1 MSRMHH
7 GRITVISG
15 AASGIGQA
23 SAVRLANEGARFV
36 VADRANAQQ
45 TLKLV
50 TASGGTATAIVCD
63 VSNPASVAEL
73 KAEVE
78 SNIGQCDILVNNAGI
93 FPTQRFEDITFEDWR
108 RVLSVNLD
116 SMFLMTKAFAGGMRQ
131 RGWGR
136 VINIASL
143 ENYGVKSHPETTSI
157 CYHTVLRQ
165 PFERTTLSATLHDVS
180 GSNRPK
186 AHTSVSVSDCPD
198 RVQVGQ

>member
-15 AASGIGQA
+15 AASGEGQA

-131 RGWGR
+131 RGW
-136 VINIASL
+136 VA
-143 ENYGVKSHPETTSI
+143 
-157 CYHTVLRQ
+157 
-165 PFERTTLSATLHDVS
+165 
-180 GSNRPK
+180 
-186 AHTSVSVSDCPD
+186 
-198 RVQVGQ
+198 